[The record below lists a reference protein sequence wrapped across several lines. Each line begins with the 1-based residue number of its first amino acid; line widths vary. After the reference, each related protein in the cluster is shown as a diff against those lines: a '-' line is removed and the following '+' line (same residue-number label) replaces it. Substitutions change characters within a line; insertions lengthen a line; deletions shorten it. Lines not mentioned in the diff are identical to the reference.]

1 MDKKVKEIAILLERY
16 PHIQETQTLH
26 DGVQIIQSFTHGEN
40 HHLKYSELLVINDRN
55 QLVGRLT
62 LQDILQ
68 GLDKRLVAVPKPK
81 GFEGKGMEYPNL
93 AILWEESF
101 YLECSKKASLPVR
114 DFMSPAKRYVKG
126 SDPLLKALAIMLYA
140 HDFLLPVVEESRVTG
155 VIRIE
160 EIFTAI
166 CGQCKL

>member
-1 MDKKVKEIAILLERY
+1 MDKTVKDSTILLERY

-26 DGVQIIQSFTHGEN
+26 DGVQVIQSFTHGEN
-40 HHLKYSELLVINDRN
+40 NRLKYSELLVINDQN

-68 GLDKRLVAVPKPK
+68 GLDKRLVAVPKAK
-81 GFEGKGMEYPNL
+81 GFEGKGAEYPNL

-101 YLECSKKASLPVR
+101 YLECSQKASRPIR

-126 SDPLLKALAIMLYA
+126 SDSLLKALSMMLYT
-140 HDFLLPVVEESRVTG
+140 HETLLPVVEEKRVIG

-160 EIFTAI
+160 EIFKAI
-166 CGQCKL
+166 CSQCKL

>member
-1 MDKKVKEIAILLERY
+1 MDKTVKDIAILLENY

-26 DGVQIIQSFTHGEN
+26 DGVQVIQSFTHGEN
-40 HHLKYSELLVINDRN
+40 NHLKYSELLVINDRN
-55 QLVGRLT
+55 QLVGRLN

-81 GFEGKGMEYPNL
+81 GFEGKGAEYPNL
-93 AILWEESF
+93 AILWEGSF
-101 YLECSKKASLPVR
+101 YLECSKKASRPIS
-114 DFMSPAKRYVKG
+114 DFMSPAQRYVKG
-126 SDPLLKALAIMLYA
+126 SDPLLVALSIMLYA
-140 HDFLLPVVEESRVTG
+140 HDFLLPVVEEKRVIG

-166 CGQCKL
+166 SSQCKL